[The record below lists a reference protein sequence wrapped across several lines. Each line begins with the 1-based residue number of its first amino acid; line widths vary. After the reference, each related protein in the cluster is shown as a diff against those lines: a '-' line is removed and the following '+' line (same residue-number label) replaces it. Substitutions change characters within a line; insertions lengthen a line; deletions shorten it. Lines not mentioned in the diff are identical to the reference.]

1 MLKTRLEMGGRD
13 QKQAARRCGEPLSLP
28 GHPQPRRTL
37 GPPRSATSGT
47 SFTPLSDPVVLPS
60 SDLGWIW
67 ESPWLGPSAAVLVLA
82 EPL

>member
-67 ESPWLGPSAAVLVLA
+67 ESPWLGTCAAVLVLA
-82 EPL
+82 ELL